1 MLLYGILEDRGNNVK
16 FNLGIGTKIMKTI
29 KGKLI
34 AYFSA
39 AFLII
44 TVLLCVY
51 YYHTNYKL
59 QEKQIL
65 QNADSNIDYIQS
77 NINRMLMRCEE
88 FSDKIYFDHQITK
101 TLTRQYSSSKDYYNL
116 DGDLVDA
123 IKNISLY
130 LDNDIISQYIGGVI
144 LQGNN
149 NNLIKYGLDADYID
163 IKELE
168 KQEWFQQNKENE
180 YVKWESMIKN
190 ESPVSMDEYK
200 IPFVRRV
207 ISLYT
212 GEKVGW
218 MFVSVSP
225 SIVKDAVKDYELSHD
240 DILVICDKNNRCIYS
255 NKQEFIGEEL
265 DELMETTSNEG
276 GKISYQEQKW
286 FPVKNYSEYSGF
298 TIVHLINSKVFQE
311 QSEILMK
318 STIMVILTMLTVI
331 FFLIILISNLL
342 TKPLSRIIK
351 RMKLISQGDFSVD
364 KTLEGDDEIG
374 TLGKGIN
381 ILSQSV
387 ATLMEQIREEEAMKK
402 ELEYK
407 TLQSQINPHFVYNV
421 LNSIKIMAKLQSADS
436 IYKMA
441 ENFGELLR
449 EVSKGVDDKITIE
462 KEFRLLDQYVY
473 LQRIRKKGLI
483 RVEYTIES
491 GCENGLIIKFL
502 LQPLVENA
510 ILHGFER
517 KKGMGIIHITAQKQ
531 DENKLLILIR
541 DNGSGMSEDEIQQLF
556 EGKHEKWV
564 QYNKIGVKNIQERI
578 KILYGPQYGLT
589 YKSEMNEYTE
599 VRVLL
604 PFEKRSETNVEGGF
618 C

>member
-1 MLLYGILEDRGNNVK
+1 
-16 FNLGIGTKIMKTI
+16 MKTI
-29 KGKLI
+29 RGKLI
-34 AYFSA
+34 AYFSV

-44 TVLLCVY
+44 TVLLCTY

-65 QNADSNIDYIQS
+65 QNADSNLDYIQS

-101 TLTRQYSSSKDYYNL
+101 TLMRQYDSSEYYYNL

-123 IKNISLY
+123 INNISLY

-144 LQGNN
+144 LKGNN
-149 NNLIKYGLDADYID
+149 NNLIKYGLDADYIN

-168 KQEWFQQNKENE
+168 KQEWFQKNKENE
-180 YVKWESMIKN
+180 YVKWEAMIEN
-190 ESPVSMDEYK
+190 ESPVSADAYK

-212 GEKVGW
+212 GENVGW
-218 MFVSVSP
+218 MFASISP
-225 SIVKDAVKDYELSHD
+225 SIVKDAVKDYELSQD
-240 DILVICDKNNRCIYS
+240 DILVICDKKNRCIYS
-255 NKQEFIGEEL
+255 NKPEFISKEL
-265 DELMETTSNEG
+265 DELMEASGNES
-276 GKISYQEQKW
+276 GKIFYQQQKW
-286 FPVKNYSEYSGF
+286 FPVKKYSEYSGF
-298 TIVHLINSKVFQE
+298 TIVHLINSKVFKE

-342 TKPLSRIIK
+342 TKPLSRITK

-364 KTLEGDDEIG
+364 KTLEGDDEVGI
-374 TLGKGIN
+374 LGKGIN
-381 ILSQSV
+381 TLSRSV
-387 ATLMEQIREEEAMKK
+387 ATLMEQIREEEAIKK
-402 ELEYK
+402 DLEYK

-441 ENFGELLR
+441 ESFGELLR

-473 LQRIRKKGLI
+473 LQKIRKKGLI
-483 RVEYTIES
+483 RVEYVIES
-491 GCENGLIIKFL
+491 
-502 LQPLVENA
+502 
-510 ILHGFER
+510 
-517 KKGMGIIHITAQKQ
+517 
-531 DENKLLILIR
+531 
-541 DNGSGMSEDEIQQLF
+541 
-556 EGKHEKWV
+556 
-564 QYNKIGVKNIQERI
+564 
-578 KILYGPQYGLT
+578 
-589 YKSEMNEYTE
+589 
-599 VRVLL
+599 
-604 PFEKRSETNVEGGF
+604 
-618 C
+618 

>member
-1 MLLYGILEDRGNNVK
+1 
-16 FNLGIGTKIMKTI
+16 MKTI
-29 KGKLI
+29 RGKLI
-34 AYFSA
+34 AYFSI

-44 TVLLCVY
+44 TVLLCTY

-101 TLTRQYSSSKDYYNL
+101 TLMRQYDSSEYYYNL

-123 IKNISLY
+123 INNISLY

-144 LQGNN
+144 LKGNN
-149 NNLIKYGLDADYID
+149 NNLIKYGLDADYIN
-163 IKELE
+163 INELE
-168 KQEWFQQNKENE
+168 KQEWFQKNKENE
-180 YVKWESMIKN
+180 YVKWEAMIEN
-190 ESPVSMDEYK
+190 ESPVSADTYK

-212 GEKVGW
+212 GENVGW
-218 MFVSVSP
+218 MFASISP
-225 SIVKDAVKDYELSHD
+225 SIVKDAVKDYELSQD
-240 DILVICDKNNRCIYS
+240 DILVICDKKNRCIYS
-255 NKQEFIGEEL
+255 NKQEFMSKEL
-265 DELMETTSNEG
+265 DELMEATSNES
-276 GKISYQEQKW
+276 GKIFYQQQKW
-286 FPVKNYSEYSGF
+286 FPVKKYSEYSGF
-298 TIVHLINSKVFQE
+298 TILHLINSKVFKE

-342 TKPLSRIIK
+342 TKPLYRITK

-364 KTLEGDDEIG
+364 KTLEGDDEVGI
-374 TLGKGIN
+374 LGKGIN
-381 ILSQSV
+381 TLSRSV
-387 ATLMEQIREEEAMKK
+387 ATLMEQIREEEAIKK
-402 ELEYK
+402 DLEYK

-441 ENFGELLR
+441 ESFGELLR

-473 LQRIRKKGLI
+473 LQKIRKKGLI
-483 RVEYTIES
+483 RVEYVIES

-510 ILHGFER
+510 ILHGFEG
-517 KKGMGIIHITAQKQ
+517 KKGMGIIHITAQKR
-531 DENKLLILIR
+531 DEDKLLILIR
-541 DNGSGMSEDEIQQLF
+541 DNGSGMSEEAIKQLF

-578 KILYGPQYGLT
+578 KILYGSKYGLT

-604 PFEKRSETNVEGGF
+604 PFERKGETDV
-618 C
+618 